1 MLTSASKSNIYKK
14 SECIEYYMLTVIISL
29 YFSTKAVYIS
39 GMIYY
44 GIGMLVL
51 GLWPTKWGVLVF
63 STSAGIL
70 YGTIFTVPFILV
82 ARYHAKNCVSILV
95 RPLKFNFLIK
105 IC

>member
-1 MLTSASKSNIYKK
+1 MTSQFEFIFSFI
-14 SECIEYYMLTVIISL
+14 
-29 YFSTKAVYIS
+29 YFSTRAVYIS
-39 GMIYY
+39 GMVYY

-82 ARYHAKNCVSILV
+82 ARYHAKNCVSKMKSIGFKNNIYLFCLSYSSALKMV
-95 RPLKFNFLIK
+95 RLSR
-105 IC
+105 